1 MTWGSV
7 ACFAVLACI
16 LLSMIRKGADPVS
29 PARVFGAIWTLALG
43 LVQLKL
49 SALQRDWEIESWLLL
64 LIGIGAYLVGAFCM
78 YVLNVDKPLQP
89 ISAMRTMLRTTELDD
104 RKLFRLICISVLVYG
119 VSYVVIYAVK
129 GFLPVFV
136 VGTKISRVDFYVFGF
151 GVLINSTAFIIF
163 FTVLYAVL
171 VRGRKAQK
179 LLLAFLATISL
190 GSYFLLLQRF
200 QVIMSV
206 VLCFVLLYYATTYV
220 RLRTALLPFALGA
233 GVFYWISS
241 LRFSNV
247 VATFLYS
254 TSKMRF
260 TKTYAMLTE
269 PYMYVVMNLE
279 NFANAAA
286 RLEQHTYG
294 YFSLDFI
301 VAFFGLKYPLQ
312 DYFVID
318 RFPFLFSSYNT
329 YTAFWWFY
337 EDFGIPGL
345 AIIPFLLGTGTAWV
359 YYKMRRA
366 PSIPN
371 VTAYGMMIFTSSIS
385 FFVFPIAFLWFE
397 YNALALYLILRW
409 TLKPRR
415 EPAGEVPMPETANA

>member
-1 MTWGSV
+1 MTWGSLV
-7 ACFAVLACI
+7 CFAVLAGI
-16 LLSMIRKGADPVS
+16 LLSMIRKGADPIS
-29 PARVFGAIWTLALG
+29 PARVFGAVWSLALG

-49 SALQRDWEIESWLLL
+49 SAFQREWHVESWLLL
-64 LIGIGAYLVGAFCM
+64 LTGIGAYLVGAFCM

-89 ISAMRTMLRTTELDD
+89 LPAMRTILRKTEVNEQ
-104 RKLFRLICISVLVYG
+104 RLFRLICLSVLIYG
-119 VSYVVIYAVK
+119 ISYIAIYAVK
-129 GFLPVFV
+129 GFLPVFI

-163 FTVLYAVL
+163 FTLLYTLL
-171 VRGRKAQK
+171 VSGKRFKK
-179 LLLAFLATISL
+179 MLLIFLAAIAL

-200 QVIMSV
+200 QVIMAV
-206 VLCFVLLYYATTYV
+206 VLCVVLLYYATTHV
-220 RLRTALLPFALGA
+220 RLRTAFVPFALA
-233 GVFYWISS
+233 ASVFYWISS

-260 TKTYAMLTE
+260 PKTYAMLTE

-286 RLEQHTYG
+286 KLEHHTFG
-294 YFSLDFI
+294 YFSLDFV

-312 DYFVID
+312 DYFMLD
-318 RFPFLFSSYNT
+318 RMPFLFSSYNT
-329 YTAFWWFY
+329 YTALWWFY
-337 EDFGIPGL
+337 YDFGVPGI

-359 YYKMRRA
+359 YYRMRRA
-366 PSIPN
+366 PSIGV
-371 VTAYGMMIFTSSIS
+371 VTAYGMLIFTSAIS
-385 FFVFPIAFLWFE
+385 FFVFPMAFLWFE

-409 TLKPRR
+409 TLLT
-415 EPAGEVPMPETANA
+415 PAHVVEQGVSGETTYA